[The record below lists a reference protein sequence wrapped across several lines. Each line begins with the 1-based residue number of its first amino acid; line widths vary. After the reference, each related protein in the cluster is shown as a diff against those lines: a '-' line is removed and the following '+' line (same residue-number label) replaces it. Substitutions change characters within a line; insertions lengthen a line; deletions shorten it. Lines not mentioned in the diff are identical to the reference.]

1 MLSHHHYIITARVE
15 LLVQCADTKRSA
27 DEAFASG
34 NIQGAC
40 DLYSRV
46 LALDPAF
53 VSCISNRAGCHLA
66 LQRPLLCVQDCSA
79 ALALFS
85 AVSGTSVTGKTVTGV
100 TVSGPIPPPGS
111 AKRAAWVLRTLVRR
125 GAALVQLGQLAEAA
139 TDYADAVQLAPQDE
153 SLKSDLAQIQA
164 QLALQQKQQQQQ
176 QQCAEPLSTTPA
188 AVAAAAAVVEAGT
201 AVQCGG

>member
-1 MLSHHHYIITARVE
+1 VE
-15 LLVQCADTKRSA
+15 LLAKCADTKRSA
-27 DEAFASG
+27 DEAFAAG

-46 LALDPAF
+46 LELDQAF

-66 LQRPLLCVQDCSA
+66 LHRPLLCVQDCSA
-79 ALALFS
+79 ALALFAAS
-85 AVSGTSVTGKTVTGV
+85 VTQVSVTGA
-100 TVSGPIPPPGS
+100 TVSTTVGTGPLPPPGS

-125 GAALVQLGQLAEAA
+125 GAALVQLERFAEAA
-139 TDYADAVQLAPQDE
+139 ADYADAVQLAPQDE

-164 QLALQQKQQQQQ
+164 QLQQKH
-176 QQCAEPLSTTPA
+176 CANSVSPPP
-188 AVAAAAAVVEAGT
+188 AAAVTVVQAGA